1 MMDYIDLL
9 NLHSYLSMAKDEF
22 KRRESLL
29 TGESSSLCRKEI
41 ERIETLQKKI
51 LDEIGERLDEKR

>member
-22 KRRESLL
+22 ERRESLL

-51 LDEIGERLDEKR
+51 SDEIG